1 MNSNKITNANIVAA
15 FNKLKTRP
23 YLATKDLLPS
33 KSYKVLAMFR
43 HKNKYGNVVI
53 AELEEGMLYLPKR
66 YNNLEDNIIEG
77 VYNEQF
83 ILRRKLEN
91 DLNILELEEEASENS
106 TVGDEVGEFFIPNS
120 QPLFSWEN
128 TKIPRNY

>member
-1 MNSNKITNANIVAA
+1 MNSNNITNADIVAA

-23 YLATKDLLPS
+23 YLAIKDLLPS
-33 KSYKVLAMFR
+33 KPYKVLTMFR

-91 DLNILELEEEASENS
+91 GLHVLELEEAAGDNS
-106 TVGDEVGEFFIPNS
+106 AVEDEVREFFIPNS
-120 QPLFSWEN
+120 QSLFSWEN
-128 TKIPRNY
+128 SKIKHV

>member
-1 MNSNKITNANIVAA
+1 MLLYKKHSICIKTFRSKKLINYFSYIILISKVKLFNQLSNFLKGGAKINSNKITNANIVAA

-66 YNNLEDNIIEG
+66 
-77 VYNEQF
+77 
-83 ILRRKLEN
+83 
-91 DLNILELEEEASENS
+91 
-106 TVGDEVGEFFIPNS
+106 
-120 QPLFSWEN
+120 
-128 TKIPRNY
+128 